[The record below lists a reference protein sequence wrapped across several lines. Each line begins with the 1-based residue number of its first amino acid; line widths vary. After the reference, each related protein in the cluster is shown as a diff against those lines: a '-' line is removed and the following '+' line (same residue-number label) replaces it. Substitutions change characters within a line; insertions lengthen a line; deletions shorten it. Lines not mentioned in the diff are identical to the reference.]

1 MPYVAGQKRGK
12 IFKKE
17 MPKQTYSALEPDIED
32 ALKDIDG
39 ADLSELA
46 EILGEATIQ
55 RFEKYKDS
63 FNPVIRN

>member
-1 MPYVAGQKRGK
+1 MPYVPGQKRGK
-12 IFKKE
+12 VFEKKVQ
-17 MPKQTYSALEPDIED
+17 KQTYSALEPDIED

-55 RFEKYKDS
+55 RYSTKTIHVGLTS
-63 FNPVIRN
+63 

>member
-1 MPYVAGQKRGK
+1 
-12 IFKKE
+12 

-55 RFEKYKDS
+55 RFEKNKDS
-63 FNPVIRN
+63 FNPFIRN